1 MGASPLS
8 PHIQDR
14 LDRFRELGG
23 VTSALICLGMEE
35 KLEGSDEERED
46 SLREILDSYSKEVPV
61 YLPESTAAG
70 NDPVRRAEKDLR
82 LGYPTHGL
90 RLKMETP
97 VNWLDTEDLSRN
109 VRYKIQSWVVIDS
122 ILTAD
127 SESKEDRWFNPPL
140 EFVKDWVRT
149 FVVESNI
156 EDFLWYDMAV
166 GQRGTKIAYMIRRCM
181 FSSIPIEDIAWM
193 IVAAEIHMLELMEE
207 EKLASHSNHGLFQM
221 AGLLALGSSLPFI
234 ECSSKAVEFGT
245 VMIRKMLAEHFTQDG
260 LHKEHSP
267 DYHIFMTNFVSLLSE
282 SGFMKDDSFD
292 RLNQGA
298 VEASYWMCQPDG
310 NLVPFGDSKPVPI
323 EHRAAF
329 PLSGEGGH
337 FSAPHGLKTF
347 EEGGLVVHSEWKDG
361 VPSNYL
367 AFSASFH
374 SRQHKHADDFTF
386 QLFSETHGIITDPST
401 YTYQYDLKER
411 IFAESTRAHNC
422 LLIDDLNYSRFNADV
437 FGSSIEGVQEVGD
450 LVVIEARVH
459 RNRLIS
465 ETIPNNK
472 IETKD
477 GVKVDI
483 SHRRMLLYHPGKFL
497 VVIDD
502 VESPDEHNY
511 SQCFQLYPEIEL
523 VREGSEYQLHKFIN
537 EEYKMVAKILPLS
550 PSNMRMANAKGQ
562 IEPYL
567 CGWISKNGHEL
578 EEASNIQLSTSG
590 DRLVIATMIDLSPEQ
605 LAVASLKFNE
615 DGKYIRFN
623 RKCDVSS
630 NFEFRQ
636 KGAKQVLTY
645 KCGNSESE
653 KIIE

>member
-1 MGASPLS
+1 MGAGPLT
-8 PHIQDR
+8 PHIQKR
-14 LDRFRELGG
+14 LDGFREMGG
-23 VTSALICLGMEE
+23 ISAALICLGKEDCLEQSKQERIEE
-35 KLEGSDEERED
+35 LSGALEAFVGEA
-46 SLREILDSYSKEVPV
+46 PP

-70 NDPVRRAEKDLR
+70 TDPVKRAQKDLR

-97 VNWLDTEDLSRN
+97 VNWLDTGELSRN

-127 SESKEDRWFNPPL
+127 CENKEDQWFNPPL

-149 FVVESNI
+149 FIIESNV
-156 EDFLWYDMAV
+156 EEFLWYDMAV

-181 FSSIPIEDIAWM
+181 NSGIAIEDIAWM
-193 IVAAEIHMLELMEE
+193 VVAAEIHMLELMEV

-221 AGLLALGSSLPFI
+221 AGLLALGRSLPFI
-234 ECSSKAVEFGT
+234 ACSGDAVDFGT
-245 VMIRKMLAEHFTQDG
+245 DEIRKMLSEHFTDDG

-267 DYHIFMTNFVSLLSE
+267 DYHIFMTNFVSLLSK
-282 SGFMKDDSFD
+282 SGFMEDDGFAK
-292 RLNQGA
+292 LNQAA
-298 VEASYWMCQPDG
+298 VDASYWMCQPDG

-329 PLSGEGGH
+329 PLSGENGH
-337 FSAPHGLKTF
+337 FSAPPGLKYF
-347 EEGGLVVHSEWKDG
+347 DEGGLVVHSAWKEG
-361 VPSNYL
+361 KPSNYL
-367 AFSASFH
+367 AFSGSFH

-386 QLFSETHGIITDPST
+386 QLFSDSHGIITDPST

-422 LLIDDLNYSRFNADV
+422 LLIDGLNYSRFNADV
-437 FGSSIEGVQEVGD
+437 FGSSIEQVHEIGE
-450 LVVIEARVH
+450 LVMIEAKIH

-472 IETKD
+472 ISTKD

-483 SHRRMLLYHPGKFL
+483 AHRRILIYHPEKFL

-502 VESPDEHNY
+502 VNSPDEHTY

-523 VREGSEYQLHKFIN
+523 IQEGKKFLLHKFIN
-537 EEYKMVAKILPLS
+537 EEYKIIATISPLLKS
-550 PSNMRMANAKGQ
+550 ELEITDSKGQ
-562 IEPYL
+562 TEPYL

-578 EEASNIQLSTSG
+578 EEAPNIQFSTTG
-590 DRLVIATMIDLSPEQ
+590 NREVMATMIELAPEE
-605 LAVASLKFNE
+605 LAESALNFSE
-615 DGKYIRFN
+615 DGKYLRFRRN
-623 RKCDVSS
+623 CDKSS

-636 KGAKQVLTY
+636 KGAKQILTY
-645 KCGNSESE
+645 NFGNSESE
-653 KIIE
+653 YIVE

>member
-1 MGASPLS
+1 MGVAPLS

-23 VTSALICLGMEE
+23 ITSALICLGMEE
-35 KLEGSDEERED
+35 SLGDSYEERTE

-70 NDPVRRAEKDLR
+70 TDPVRRAEKDLR

-97 VNWLDTEDLSRN
+97 VNWLDTGEFSRN

-181 FSSIPIEDIAWM
+181 FSGIPIEDIAWM

-207 EKLASHSNHGLFQM
+207 GKLASHSNHGLFQM
-221 AGLLALGSSLPFI
+221 AGLLALGRSLPFI
-234 ECSSKAVEFGT
+234 ECSGEAVGFGT
-245 VMIRKMLAEHFTQDG
+245 AMIRKMLSEHFTEDG

-282 SGFMKDDSFD
+282 SGFMDDDSFD
-292 RLNQGA
+292 RLTEKS

-329 PLSGEGGH
+329 PLSGENGL
-337 FSAPHGLKTF
+337 FSAPHGLKLF
-347 EEGGLVVHSEWKDG
+347 EEGGLVVHSEWKNG

-386 QLFSETHGIITDPST
+386 QLFSDTHGIITDPST
-401 YTYQYDLKER
+401 FTYQYDLKER

-422 LLIDDLNYSRFNADV
+422 LLIDGLNYSRFNADV
-437 FGSSIEGVQEVGD
+437 FGSSIEGVQEVGE
-450 LVVIEARVH
+450 LVMIEARVH

-472 IETKD
+472 IGTKD

-483 SHRRMLLYHPGKFL
+483 GHRRILLYHPEKFL

-502 VESPDEHNY
+502 IDSPEEHDY
-511 SQCFQLYPEIEL
+511 SQCLQLYPEIEL
-523 VREGSEYQLHKFIN
+523 VRDGNEYQLHKFVS
-537 EEYKMVAKILPLS
+537 EEYRMVAKIRPLS
-550 PSNMRMANAKGQ
+550 PVGMKMTDAKGQ
-562 IEPYL
+562 VEPYL

-578 EEASNIQLSTSG
+578 EEASNIQISTSG
-590 DRLVIATMIDLSPEQ
+590 SRLVMATMIDLSPED
-605 LAVASLKFNE
+605 LGVASLKFNE
-615 DGKYIRFN
+615 DGKYFRFN
-623 RKCDVSS
+623 RKCDIAS

-636 KGAKQVLTY
+636 KGARQVLSY
-645 KCGNSESE
+645 KYGKSESE
-653 KIIE
+653 RIIE